1 MDASPSDTIK
11 LKEIVRKLCTT
22 KIRNPLTMERV
33 RTWLKQ
39 FRTPEEQTLALLIL
53 KNLIY
58 RTTDQIE
65 SCLRQALKEAVLHFE
80 PPSLDEPAYDWRRIL
95 TNVRPVRSGKY
106 FYLAP
111 PIGPAASPGKSGEL
125 IARLLHSKFGI
136 ERSYLTYCEERTI
149 TEDEYLL
156 VVDDGS
162 FTGSQISDIFKVSG
176 QLMRSHSRGAVI
188 LSIVHEEAIKRLNSD
203 FPDVSIFYGELLTE
217 RDNFKNVCEKW
228 ISNGNWPYT
237 EIHPYDLYMNIAHR
251 AGIASNAEGFG
262 KLGLLV
268 VYEHGIPD
276 NTLNLLWERSSSWEP
291 LFER

>member
-11 LKEIVRKLCTT
+11 LKEIIRKLCTT

-39 FRTPEEQTLALLIL
+39 FTTPEEQTLALLIL

-80 PPSLDEPAYDWRRIL
+80 PPSQDEHEYDWRRIL
-95 TNVRPVRSGKY
+95 TNVRPLRSGKF

-111 PIGPAASPGKSGEL
+111 PIAPAASPGKSGEL
-125 IARLLHSKFGI
+125 IARLLHSKFGV
-136 ERSYLTYCEERTI
+136 ERSYLTYCDERTI
-149 TEDEYLL
+149 AEDEYLL

-162 FTGSQISDIFKVSG
+162 FTGSQISDIFRVSG
-176 QLMRSHSRGAVI
+176 QLMRSHCRGAVV
-188 LSIVHEEAIKRLNSD
+188 LSIVHEEAIKRLNTD
-203 FPDVSIFYGELLTE
+203 FPDVRIFYGELLTE
-217 RDNFKNVCEKW
+217 RDNFKNVCENW
-228 ISNGNWPYT
+228 IGNGNWPYPDT
-237 EIHPYDLYMNIAHR
+237 HPYDLYVNIAHR
-251 AGIASNAEGFG
+251 AGIVSNAEGFG

>member
-1 MDASPSDTIK
+1 MDASQSDTIK
-11 LKEIVRKLCTT
+11 LKEIIRKLCTT

-39 FRTPEEQTLALLIL
+39 FGTPQEQTLALLIL

-80 PPSLDEPAYDWRRIL
+80 PPSHDEHEYDWRRIL

-111 PIGPAASPGKSGEL
+111 PIGPLGSPGKSGEL
-125 IARLLHSKFGI
+125 IARLLHSKFGV
-136 ERSYLTYCEERTI
+136 ERSYLIYCDERTI
-149 TEDEYLL
+149 PEDEYLL

-162 FTGSQISDIFKVSG
+162 FTGSQITDTFKESG
-176 QLMRSHSRGAVI
+176 QLMRHHSRGAVI
-188 LSIVHEEAIKRLNSD
+188 LSIVHEDAIDRLNRD
-203 FPDVSIFYGELLTE
+203 FPDVKVFYGELLTE
-217 RDNFKNVCEKW
+217 KDNFKNVCENW
-228 ISNGNWPYT
+228 VVNGNWPYSDV
-237 EIHPYDLYMNIAHR
+237 HPYDLYTNIAHR
-251 AGIASNAEGFG
+251 AGVASSAEGFG

-276 NTLNLLWERSSSWEP
+276 NTLNLLWERSSNWEP

>member
-1 MDASPSDTIK
+1 MDASQSDTIK
-11 LKEIVRKLCTT
+11 LKEIIRKLCTT

-39 FRTPEEQTLALLIL
+39 FKSPEEQTLALLIL

-80 PPSLDEPAYDWRRIL
+80 PPSHDEVGYDWRRIL
-95 TNVRPVRSGKY
+95 TNVRPLRSGR
-106 FYLAP
+106 FFFLAP
-111 PIGPAASPGKSGEL
+111 PIGPASSPGKSGEL
-125 IARLLHSKFGI
+125 IARLLHSKFGV
-136 ERSYLTYCEERTI
+136 ERSYLTYCEDRKI
-149 TEDEYLL
+149 PEDEYLL

-162 FTGSQISDIFKVSG
+162 FTGSQISDIFTISG

-188 LSIVHEEAIKRLNSD
+188 LSIVHEDAIEKLNTD
-203 FPDVSIFYGELLTE
+203 FPDVRVFYGELLTE
-217 RDNFKNVCEKW
+217 RDNFKNVCENW
-228 ISNGNWPYT
+228 IGDGNWPYPDV
-237 EIHPYDLYMNIAHR
+237 HPYDLYISVAHR
-251 AGIASNAEGFG
+251 AGVGSNAEGFG